1 MPVQNCDDLVSHE
14 NTSPDVPAD
23 ESTHAGL
30 SELVALAKQAFEE
43 KRRKGCMALTSAIL
57 KIDPQNNDAKHIQS
71 LVQTDLQ
78 QDIKQAFAFMRDAR
92 TRVDLTAYQRAREL
106 LDNVLDID
114 PSIEDAKI
122 LLSRLGLVLRDD
134 SAVSSDSPG
143 TPVIRRD
150 PSLSPGSS
158 NASAAQRVA
167 AVHSE
172 TARRP
177 DDQALEPAVPE
188 LPHRRLFTA
197 ILIGSMVW
205 LGVTIAIVIA
215 WKLEWWEKS
224 RVVSAT
230 TASAVSPADSTGSHE
245 IPADEGP
252 RVLLD
257 GQDAG
262 TASIAGLQPKTGD
275 FGSASV
281 GQEKVG
287 FAKDVVASNSMAASM
302 GRIELLVLPSYA
314 QIQIDG
320 GPAVSLPPYLDLAAG
335 KHQLTFTAS
344 GFEPQTVSVLLP
356 SGGRQNVSAVL
367 APTMTPALKLDSK
380 PPTS

>member
-1 MPVQNCDDLVSHE
+1 MPVQNCDDLFAHE
-14 NTSPDVPAD
+14 NTSSDVHAD
-23 ESTHAGL
+23 EPMHAGL

-43 KRRKGCMALTSAIL
+43 KRRKGCLALTSAIL

-78 QDIKQAFAFMRDAR
+78 EDIKQAFAFMRDAR

-114 PSIEDAKI
+114 PSVEDAKI
-122 LLSRLGLVLRDD
+122 LLSRLGLALREVP
-134 SAVSSDSPG
+134 AVSSDS
-143 TPVIRRD
+143 
-150 PSLSPGSS
+150 
-158 NASAAQRVA
+158 SAAQRVA

-172 TARRP
+172 SARPP
-177 DDQALEPAVPE
+177 DDQAKSLEPAVPE

-197 ILIGSMVW
+197 ILIASMVW

-224 RVVSAT
+224 RVVSTAT
-230 TASAVSPADSTGSHE
+230 AYAVPPADSTGSHE

-275 FGSASV
+275 FGDAGV
-281 GQEKVG
+281 GQEKAG
-287 FAKDVVASNSMAASM
+287 FTKDEGATNSIAASM

-314 QIQIDG
+314 LMQIDG
-320 GPAVSLPPYLDLAAG
+320 GPAVSLPPYLDLAPG
-335 KHQLTFTAS
+335 KHQLTFTAT

-367 APTMTPALKLDSK
+367 APTMSPALKLDLK
-380 PPTS
+380 PPTSLADSGS